1 MTLANVT
8 DHTIGL
14 QVERNSSESRTL
26 TPWRFHQSRNLE
38 TNNRSIIHCSCD
50 SASTD
55 DVDLRIVFRIQRGRQ

>member
-26 TPWRFHQSRNLE
+26 TSWQL
-38 TNNRSIIHCSCD
+38 
-50 SASTD
+50 
-55 DVDLRIVFRIQRGRQ
+55 

>member
-26 TPWRFHQSRNLE
+26 TSWRFH
-38 TNNRSIIHCSCD
+38 
-50 SASTD
+50 
-55 DVDLRIVFRIQRGRQ
+55 